1 MFSIPELFLI
11 AVSHNQT
18 NWKYTGS
25 SFHILVIYAER
36 FFFTLYNSLHLYF
49 QKLQLVDSSRFLGF
63 CLGLTRSLKTVLR
76 LHYLKTYHPM
86 INSWIQTYCMYYWLE
101 INIFISFW
109 RIHILRMGKKMYKTK
124 NDLLIFLLVSLKI
137 AICAMFI
144 AYRFFLF
151 CFLNWYALLVI
162 C

>member
-36 FFFTLYNSLHLYF
+36 FFSHYTIGCTCIS
-49 QKLQLVDSSRFLGF
+49 VDSSRFLGF

-144 AYRFFLF
+144 ANRFLLF
-151 CFLNWYALLVI
+151 FF
-162 C
+162 